1 MYNRSFTRIALA
13 ELRIKVGPKGQILV
27 PKVFRDRYAFKE
39 GSLVMIEPEESGL
52 LIRGRPSVQ
61 ELERQ
66 TEKHVAELKSM
77 GVRGPRLG
85 ELRQVYLEKEFEES
99 HEEAVPRR

>member
-1 MYNRSFTRIALA
+1 LA
-13 ELRIKVGPKGQILV
+13 ELRLKVGPKGQILV
-27 PKVFRDRYAFKE
+27 PKVFRDRYALKE
-39 GSLVMIEPEESGL
+39 GSLVMIEPEECGL

-61 ELERQ
+61 ELERE

-77 GVRGPRLG
+77 GIRGPRLG
-85 ELRQVYLEKEFEES
+85 ELRQVYLEKEFEEL